1 MIARTL
7 FAKLALALT
16 LLLLGIGLLYA
27 VLSAT
32 LTRHYQ
38 QEFLQSL
45 NRELASNLVTGRK
58 LVTEGA
64 LDQKALKETFNHYMM
79 VNPSI
84 EIYLLD
90 HNGAILSYSAEPGK
104 VKRDHVDLQPIRD
117 FLSGTAFPLL
127 GDDPCSFER
136 RKVFSATR
144 ILIEG

>member
-1 MIARTL
+1 MMPRTL
-7 FAKLALALT
+7 FARLALALT

-45 NRELASNLVTGRK
+45 NRDLAGNLVTERK
-58 LVTEGA
+58 LVTEGV

-90 HNGAILSYSAEPGK
+90 HNGASQRHGIPPA
-104 VKRDHVDLQPIRD
+104 
-117 FLSGTAFPLL
+117 
-127 GDDPCSFER
+127 R
-136 RKVFSATR
+136 R
-144 ILIEG
+144 